1 MRSTLSEQA
10 EGWRQR
16 SFFERQWMVRDSKRR
31 AGMPVERWVELLAR
45 LERSLEAGEV
55 GPLVE
60 HAEQLAKVAGFYAH
74 LGDLARGYVKD
85 PLEREAQLQTVA
97 GWETEVRD
105 LIAGVCA

>member
-1 MRSTLSEQA
+1 
-10 EGWRQR
+10 
-16 SFFERQWMVRDSKRR
+16 VR
-31 AGMPVERWVELLAR
+31 A
-45 LERSLEAGEV
+45 LEAGEV

-60 HAEQLAKVAGFYAH
+60 HREQLAKLAGFYAH

-105 LIAGVCA
+105 LIAGV